1 MPQNK
6 WFKWLKVLF
15 LFMCFNASKQEKKK
29 NQNTTKIVNAQ
40 G

>member
-29 NQNTTKIVNAQ
+29 NITKIVDAQ